1 MIEIREA
8 VKKFGG
14 TAALDKVTLDIEKG
28 KAFGLL
34 GANGAGKST
43 LLRLLCGVYSPD
55 GGNIVLDGEEVFDCP
70 TAKEKIVFVCDETV
84 QFGYMTLP
92 ELKSMY
98 KGFYP
103 KFSEEIY
110 SDLLSQVKLPINAK
124 MLTFSKG
131 MKRQAA
137 IITALACRTDYI
149 LLDEAFDGIDP
160 AMRLIV
166 KGMLKKSMAEYGL
179 TAVISSHNLAELN
192 ELCDSAA
199 LINKGRVIW
208 NKALDNVGGRVHKIQ
223 TAFPAEHTDE
233 EILSVLGAD
242 KLSKTGSVYSIIV
255 KLSAEEIKARTAP
268 LEPYFVDIV
277 PLSLEEIFIYET
289 GSDDAMHGIDM
300 TAPLSAAE
308 VK

>member
-1 MIEIREA
+1 M
-8 VKKFGG
+8 
-14 TAALDKVTLDIEKG
+14 
-28 KAFGLL
+28 
-34 GANGAGKST
+34 
-43 LLRLLCGVYSPD
+43 
-55 GGNIVLDGEEVFDCP
+55 LDGEEVFDCP
-70 TAKEKIVFVCDETV
+70 MAKEKIVFVCDETV

-110 SDLLSQVKLPINAK
+110 SDLLSQFKLPIN
-124 MLTFSKG
+124 
-131 MKRQAA
+131 
-137 IITALACRTDYI
+137 
-149 LLDEAFDGIDP
+149 

-277 PLSLEEIFIYET
+277 PLSLEEIFIYEM
-289 GSDDAMHGIDM
+289 GGEEYA
-300 TAPLSAAE
+300 
-308 VK
+308 VKEILF